1 VGSAVKSRGFTLI
14 EVMVALAILAIAL
27 AASVRA
33 VGQQARAYEILR
45 DGTYARW
52 VGANLIAQTRINE
65 QFPLQGARDGQS
77 RMAGRIWRWRLVVS
91 DTPDGDMRRLD
102 AQVFLGEV
110 PIESALPVATVSG
123 FVSGRDRNE

>member
-1 VGSAVKSRGFTLI
+1 MKSRGFTLI

-65 QFPLQGARDGQS
+65 QFPLQGARDDQS
-77 RMAGRIWRWRLVVS
+77 RMAGRIWR
-91 DTPDGDMRRLD
+91 
-102 AQVFLGEV
+102 
-110 PIESALPVATVSG
+110 
-123 FVSGRDRNE
+123 